1 MAAPIHD
8 LMMDY
13 PLTLTQF
20 FERSRRLFPR
30 KTLATRRP
38 GQPLFRY
45 TYADFAERTFR
56 LAGALRELGVQKGD
70 RVATLAWNSHRHLEL
85 YWAIPLSGAVLH
97 TLNFRLSAHDL
108 AYIVNHAG
116 DRVIF
121 VDASVWPVLAAIRD
135 QLTTVRTVV
144 VMRDGA
150 AGRAGPV
157 GAPAAVPPGL
167 PDYET
172 LLASATPLAA
182 WPPAAETDAA
192 AMCYTSGTTGHPK
205 GVVYTHRA
213 LYVHCLAQAMTDAMA
228 LSENDVI
235 LHIVPMFHANA
246 WCVPFCGTML
256 GATQIFGGPNPQ
268 PRDICELVQAE
279 KVTFVGAVP
288 TVWIAV
294 KELVEREG
302 YDISSIRCI
311 PIGGSAAPRSLL
323 EHYDKQFGASMM
335 HAWGMTEMSP
345 VGTLSRLKSYMREWP
360 EDRQYAV
367 RATQGYVSVG
377 VDLRIVD
384 DAGVEQPWDGQAMGE
399 IQVRGPWIIRS
410 YYDNPESADRFTAD
424 GWFRT
429 GDVATVDAEGY
440 VRITDRTKDLI
451 KSGGEWI
458 SSIDVETMIMGHPKV
473 LEAAVI
479 AVPHP
484 KWVERPLAC
493 VVPRPGVTL
502 DPAEIVDYLRPRLAR
517 WALPDGVVL
526 LEAVPKTSVGKFD
539 KKALRERFRDWTPG
553 GA

>member
-20 FERSRRLFPR
+20 FERSRRIFAR
-30 KTLATRRP
+30 KTLSTRRP

-45 TYADFAERTFR
+45 TYADFAERTTR
-56 LAGALRELGVQKGD
+56 LAGVLRDLGVRKGD

-97 TLNFRLSAHDL
+97 TLNFRLSAQDL
-108 AYIVNHAG
+108 TYIINHAG
-116 DRVIF
+116 DSVIF

-135 QLTTVRTVV
+135 KLTSVRAIV
-144 VMRDGA
+144 VMADGA
-150 AGRAGPV
+150 PSFGGTT
-157 GAPAAVPPGL
+157 AVPADL

-172 LLASATPLAA
+172 LLAAATPLPQ
-182 WPPAAETDAA
+182 WPQAAETDAA

-213 LYVHCLAQAMTDAMA
+213 LYLHCLAQAMADCMA
-228 LSENDVI
+228 LSESDVI

-279 KVTFVGAVP
+279 TVTFVGAVP

-294 KELVEREG
+294 KELVEKQG

-323 EHYDKQFGASMM
+323 EHYDKEFGASMM
-335 HAWGMTEMSP
+335 HAWGMTEMTP
-345 VGTLSRLKSYMREWP
+345 LGTISRLKSYMHAWP
-360 EDRQYAV
+360 EDQQYAV

-384 DAGVEQPWDGQAMGE
+384 DEGREQPWDGQAMGE

-410 YYDNPESADRFTAD
+410 YYDNPESADRFTAN

-429 GDVATVDAEGY
+429 GDVATIDPEGY

-502 DPAEIVDYLRPRLAR
+502 DPREILDYLRPRLAK
-517 WALPDGVVL
+517 WALPDEIAL
-526 LEAVPKTSVGKFD
+526 IEAVPKTSVGKFD
-539 KKALRERFRDWTPG
+539 KKVLRERFRDWTPK